1 MALFFE
7 EARVAP
13 RENDSTARTDDNA
26 AVAVCDPPADTDAV
40 DAVDADRREPI
51 VMEADDREEAGYG
64 HGV

>member
-13 RENDSTARTDDNA
+13 RENDSTARTADNA
-26 AVAVCDPPADTDAV
+26 VVAVCEPPADIEAGDAV
-40 DAVDADRREPI
+40 DDDRREPI